1 MMMFNKFLV
10 FLSIFQGEHMIFIL
24 IAILL
29 LFGGRKIP
37 ELMRGIGKG
46 MREFK
51 DAKDNVKSEI
61 ESGMSV
67 NSDKD
72 EELRR
77 LRQQTE
83 ADKDAEIRRLRQ
95 QLDDSRT
102 TQQQP

>member
-1 MMMFNKFLV
+1 MIFFNSFLV
-10 FLSIFQGEHMIFIL
+10 MLSLFQGEHMIFIL

-61 ESGMSV
+61 EMGMTESE
-67 NSDKD
+67 KD
-72 EELRR
+72 AELKK

-83 ADKDAEIRRLRQ
+83 ADKDAEIIRLRQ
-95 QLDDSRT
+95 QVEQKQS
-102 TQQQP
+102 QQQP